1 MSVRDI
7 SSKLNDNCRV
17 VSNWMKSNLL
27 KLNAEKTHLLLVGTE
42 ERSVTE
48 NLDVKIENTN
58 LQEDPRKEE
67 TLLGCI
73 MQSNLKWHGH
83 INQLKSRLRIR
94 VAALMKIKW
103 IAPFDVKKQVADS
116 IFTSVLTYCISLFGG
131 MDVGHVKDLQILQN
145 QAAQIVC
152 GAPARTNRM
161 YLFDRVGWFTVRQLV
176 VYHTLTMVFKIRW
189 SKEPEYLSSILSEDT
204 RGQRIRRSNTRL
216 NLAFK
221 SFSFRGPQFWN
232 QLPLSIRTCE
242 KISSFKGLLKKW
254 IQEEIPRFV
263 E

>member
-176 VYHTLTMVFKIRW
+176 VYHT
-189 SKEPEYLSSILSEDT
+189 EYLSSILSEDT